1 MLSVRQLRALV
12 ALADTEHFRK
22 AAERVHVTQPALSTQ
37 IQSLE
42 SNLGVTLVERTKRR
56 VVFTPAGR
64 AMAERARAILAG
76 ISDMEA
82 AARTLAQPLEG
93 LLRIGIA
100 PTLGPYLLP
109 HVLPGLK
116 ERYAGLRL
124 YLREE
129 RLPRQLAELASG
141 EIDLVLG
148 LGPLSGDGRISTPL
162 FDEPL
167 WLAVPVDH
175 PLSRKKAVTVK
186 DLTGLPLVL
195 FERDGDGLRDIGLR
209 LCRDHGAREH
219 ADFKATSLDT
229 LRQMVASGLGPCL
242 LPALYVTAEAQDD
255 PQISVRPFLPPGPC
269 RRIELAWRGTDPRSE
284 TFQSLARQLREGLPA
299 SVRGVSDLAGP

>member
-1 MLSVRQLRALV
+1 MLSLRQLRALV

-42 SNLGVTLVERTKRR
+42 EHLGVTLVERTKRR

-76 ISDMEA
+76 VTDMEA
-82 AARTLAQPLEG
+82 AARSMSLPLEG
-93 LLRIGIA
+93 LLRIGIP

-109 HVLPGLK
+109 HVLPALK
-116 ERYAGLRL
+116 ARYAGMRL
-124 YLREE
+124 YLREAP
-129 RLPRQLAELASG
+129 LARQLAELASG

-148 LGPLSGDGRISTPL
+148 LGPLSGEGRNAAPL

-167 WLAVPVDH
+167 WLAVPAEH
-175 PLSRKKAVTVK
+175 PLAKAKQVSLK
-186 DLTGLPLVL
+186 ELNGLSLVL

-209 LCRDHGAREH
+209 LCRENGASEH

-242 LPALYVTAEAQDD
+242 LPALYVAAEARDD
-255 PQISVRPFLPPGPC
+255 PQIAVIPFKGQGPN
-269 RRIELAWRGTDPRSE
+269 RRMDLAWRRTDPRSDSFVE
-284 TFQSLARQLREGLPA
+284 LAGLLKESVPD
-299 SVRGVSDLAGP
+299 SVRPHL

>member
-1 MLSVRQLRALV
+1 MLSIRQLRALV

-42 SNLGVTLVERTKRR
+42 RDLGISLVERTKRR

-64 AMAERARAILAG
+64 AMAERAKAILAG
-76 ISDMEA
+76 IADMEV
-82 AARTLAQPLEG
+82 AARSWAQPLEG
-93 LLRIGIA
+93 LLRIGVA

-116 ERYAGLRL
+116 ARYSGLRL

-129 RLPRQLAELASG
+129 RLARQLSELASG

-148 LGPLSGDGRISTPL
+148 LGPLAGEGRVSRAL

-167 WLAVPVDH
+167 WLAVPVEH
-175 PLSRKKAVTVK
+175 PLARRKSVSTK
-186 DLTGLPLVL
+186 DLSGLPLVL
-195 FERDGDGLRDIGLR
+195 FESDGDGLRDIGLR
-209 LCRDHGAREH
+209 LCREAGAKEH

-242 LPALYVTAEAQDD
+242 LPALYVTAEALDD
-255 PQISVRPFLPPGPC
+255 PQIAARAFMVPEPC
-269 RRIELAWRGTDPRSE
+269 RRIELAWRRTDPRSE
-284 TFQSLARQLREGLPA
+284 SFQK
-299 SVRGVSDLAGP
+299 LAGLLKEALPPTVRPAA